1 MHKKIEDAAKEYSNN
16 NSEGI
21 GLGHDDDA
29 FKAGAEFALREAIE
43 ISEIYLKRSNYQW
56 SDRNYTEYD
65 LINEG
70 MIKGT
75 RNIKRELEQLLSS
88 EDKNAQP

>member
-1 MHKKIEDAAKEYSNN
+1 MHKKIEEAAKEYSNN

-43 ISEIYLKRSNYQW
+43 IVEPKYHGHRKLFGNSSSTMTLRMCLN
-56 SDRNYTEYD
+56 
-65 LINEG
+65 
-70 MIKGT
+70 
-75 RNIKRELEQLLSS
+75 ELEQLLLNKG
-88 EDKNAQP
+88 ENNGKL